1 MHDIDA
7 QISRISGQNNYMES
21 LQKITGN
28 IMTVEM
34 DRFRDCHKRI
44 SACDFNIN
52 VILKRL
58 VEKEPENKTISKV
71 AEEYVTESSKL
82 NIKDN
87 TFVMY
92 KRKSKKHETKEKE
105 IIDQDHLPSAL
116 VKSNWFK
123 NVKHIEKTI
132 NKFFNTIFTAEVKP
146 SDRKW
151 EQIAE
156 DYKQHPELLDIRTI
170 YDCKLDDENMFNNL
184 KNLQKCCN
192 VIINSLLTPMYDVE
206 GTIRKHW
213 PKIADIFKMK
223 AFQQSGASSMTVN
236 DIIGMLEKFI
246 IAKYRATITGNNK
259 HYVKLFLNTV
269 GDENVS
275 KMDGARF
282 MEVMDSIDL
291 DKLDKKENVYKFAL
305 TAKNTM
311 KKIINNENIN
321 AEQMLEEMDRL
332 FNEDEGDNETG
343 ETNDEDNNKYDD
355 II

>member
-7 QISRISGQNNYMES
+7 QISRISGQSNYMES

-28 IMTVEM
+28 IMTVEIP
-34 DRFRDCHKRI
+34 RYHEAHKKMV
-44 SACDFNIN
+44 ACDFNIN

-58 VEKEPENKTISKV
+58 VTKDPNNKTINKI
-71 AEEYVTESSKL
+71 AEEFATESSSI

-92 KRKSKKHETKEKE
+92 KRKSKKQETKERE
-105 IIDQDHLPSAL
+105 IIDQAHLPIQL
-116 VKSNWFK
+116 VKTQWFK
-123 NVKHIEKTI
+123 CIKHMEKQVNV
-132 NKFFNTIFTAEVKP
+132 FFNTIFTAEVKP

-151 EQIAE
+151 EVVE
-156 DYKQHPELLDIRTI
+156 VDNRLHPELIDIRTV
-170 YDCKLDDENMFNNL
+170 YDIKLDDKATFDNL
-184 KNLQKCCN
+184 QNLQKCCN
-192 VIINSLLTPMYDVE
+192 VIINNLLTPMYDVE

-213 PKIADIFKMK
+213 SKIADVFKMK
-223 AFQQSGASSMTVN
+223 AFQQSGACNMTPD
-236 DIIGMLEKFI
+236 DIIGMLQKFI

-291 DKLDKKENVYKFAL
+291 ERLDKKENVYKFAL

-321 AEQMLEEMDRL
+321 PEQLLEEMDRL
-332 FNEDEGDNETG
+332 FNEELPAVEPVNL
-343 ETNDEDNNKYDD
+343 EDGQKYDD
-355 II
+355 IL